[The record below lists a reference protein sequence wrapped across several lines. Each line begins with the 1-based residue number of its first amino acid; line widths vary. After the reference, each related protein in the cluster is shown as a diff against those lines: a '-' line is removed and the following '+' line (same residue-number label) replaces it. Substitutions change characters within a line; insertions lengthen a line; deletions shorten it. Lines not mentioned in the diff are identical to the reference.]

1 MNTSNLREQVL
12 EENNGQTIFIGL
24 LNQLNSVDV
33 QEIRISEVLS
43 GDIDFSILQDRGFK
57 NVKSIIVEKEGQ
69 ITNLLNIPETVEKV
83 ECTNQL
89 LVELKGLPVAL
100 EDLSLDHNNIT
111 KFDCGSLPKLKTLN
125 LSNNELIDLKN
136 LPETLEKL
144 ECENNQLRELNL
156 ANCPRLQEII
166 CSNNPILVLQNV
178 PPSVSKL
185 EMENNPFIQIE
196 ETTGEEGAK
205 KLKKKLDYLESINK
219 YFKLKTDYET
229 KFRKLKRQAYDK
241 GVSKKDSQRRTQ
253 SIRGSCIHCKRNVN
267 TIFKI
272 VDNRYIAVCGD
283 MTKPCDL
290 NIKLFK
296 GEFYDFH
303 EILTI
308 YSGELQDEKQKMI
321 VSKMDSIFKYISDQ
335 NATKQFEDNMK
346 NYQESSTS
354 YKDVESDY
362 NNIFDNIENK
372 QQVFRKKDQIFQIME
387 SLHMLKEEYEKTGN
401 RKLLTSMVELY
412 NRDLEPAFSNLR
424 MLKYSHNYVDID
436 DSGVGIP
443 ITSLK
448 QIEICPHKKDYIYG
462 EPPKVES
469 FICDNI

>member
-1 MNTSNLREQVL
+1 MNTSYLREQVI
-12 EENNGQTIFIGL
+12 EENNGQTIFIGI

-33 QEIRISEVLS
+33 QDIRISEVLS

-57 NVKSIIVEKEGQ
+57 NVKSIIVEKEGH
-69 ITNLLNIPETVEKV
+69 ITNLLNIPDTVEKI
-83 ECTNQL
+83 ECNHQL
-89 LVELKGLPVAL
+89 LIDIENLPVSL
-100 EDLSLDHNNIT
+100 EYLSFEHNNIT
-111 KFDCGSLPKLKTLN
+111 KFDCGSLPKLKVLN

-156 ANCPRLQEII
+156 ANCPRLQELI

-178 PPSVSKL
+178 PPSINKL

-196 ETTGEEGAK
+196 ENTTEEGTK

-219 YFKLKTDYET
+219 YFHLKTEYET
-229 KFRKLKRQAYDK
+229 NLRKLKRQAYDK
-241 GVSKKDSQRRTQ
+241 GISKKDSKRRAQ
-253 SIRGSCIHCKRNVN
+253 NIRVPCIHCKRNVN

-283 MTKPCDL
+283 TIKPCDL

-296 GEFYDFH
+296 GEYYDIHQIMNFYFE
-303 EILTI
+303 EI
-308 YSGELQDEKQKMI
+308 QDDKQKII

-335 NATKQFEDNMK
+335 TAKKQFEENMK
-346 NYQESSTS
+346 NYQDISSA
-354 YKDVESDY
+354 YKDVNADYDNIY
-362 NNIFDNIENK
+362 NNVENK
-372 QQVFRKKDQIFQIME
+372 QQIFRKKEQIFQIME

-401 RKLLTSMVELY
+401 RKLLTSMTELY
-412 NRDLEPAFSNLR
+412 IRDLEPAFRNLR
-424 MLKYSHNYVDID
+424 LLKYSHNYVDID
-436 DSGVGIP
+436 DSGIGVP

-448 QIEICPHKKDYIYG
+448 QLSVCPHKKDYIYG
-462 EPPKVES
+462 EAPKVES
-469 FICDNI
+469 FVCDHV